1 MGIENTLERIAAAL
15 ERCGELQEK
24 RVALCEQMLA
34 LRQAEAAPHAGESA
48 EELNREKLLARCAE
62 LNLTVPKGTKTST
75 LVKRIAEKEAELAS
89 ASSEESASRE
99 VAPAAALTV
108 SASSYKPEPS
118 VQFETLEQLRTACT
132 ALIKD
137 PRGVATDAERAAAKS
152 VYDRYGGSLP
162 EVPPERWGEFYAD
175 MKAAF
180 EEAHRNA

>member
-34 LRQAEAAPHAGESA
+34 LRRTEAAPHAGESA
-48 EELNREKLLARCAE
+48 EDLNREKLLARCAE
-62 LNLTVPKGTKTST
+62 LSLTVPKGTKTST

-99 VAPAAALTV
+99 VAPAAALTA
-108 SASSYKPEPS
+108 SALPDKPEPS
-118 VQFETLEQLRTACT
+118 VQFESLEQLRAACKSMLTGPGGTAT
-132 ALIKD
+132 EEEAL
-137 PRGVATDAERAAAKS
+137 ATRR
-152 VYDRYGGSLP
+152 VYSRYGGSL
-162 EVPPERWGEFYAD
+162 VAIPPERWGEFYSD
-175 MKAAF
+175 LKSAF